1 MNRYRAYGNL
11 DDQPQV
17 VGDNSF
23 LGVDEYNAPENIKP
37 GNVQKAVNHDFTS
50 QDAVTRGGFVCLP
63 ELATE
68 SFGSKWNTAP
78 NVTSGNAACITFG
91 ANLFVAG
98 GSFSSGGTF
107 PCVITSPDA
116 ITWTQTAIPGVTIQN
131 VIRRIA
137 FANST
142 FVAGGFGG
150 AGYSGEIYY
159 STDGLTWSTS
169 GDIAPA
175 DMNGLAY
182 GNGKW
187 VGVCTNNLSPTQFTP
202 ITSTDNGVNWTNGTL
217 QTSFGGATDLF
228 FYNGVFILTTSASK
242 IVTSVDGITWTLA
255 ANLTALFLPIAI
267 TFGNGVFCAL
277 GLSGGI
283 AISSDLTN
291 WTLIQPNY
299 GVLLFLFTDI
309 DFFNGRFIAVGVDY
323 TTSTTVI
330 FTSIYGTNWQTSDT
344 GIGLAALEPANQS
357 LANGNNTSVVIN
369 SLNSGSYDAIYSYS
383 APLQNIYASGI
394 YSDPNNIGQT
404 WIMMLGN
411 ASVGFY
417 ANGFTGKT
425 ISLGSYQVTTQST
438 IVQANNE
445 VYIFRG
451 ADETPLYW
459 DGNWNG
465 TFALVPNTTLPAS
478 FLSIPNSNQAT
489 FYQNRLWVIDGKDEV
504 AASDVLEFTDYDP
517 LANELHINTG
527 GSDYLV
533 ATFPFGQNSLIAF
546 KNKSIMLIQ
555 NVQGALSDPIT
566 GVPIA
571 TVTEITRQVGLVGIN
586 GVTSIGPDLAYVS
599 NQNINL
605 LTLTS
610 TNNSLQHKTL
620 PLSTRIRSIMSRVN
634 WKVGYKISIGYWSN
648 KLYVALPLDNSLVCN
663 AVVVYNF
670 TTENWF
676 GEWSFDSTLNMCI
689 QSWQVIDYLGLQR
702 MHAVTEDGR
711 IFVTDEGQNDI
722 SGATV
727 AEISTQLIT
736 RAYDTSNVNH
746 FQRRAFVDLAT
757 NRPEVSVS
765 AFTEGASEESVIL
778 TDQTYSR
785 SESWKFADSAYDL
798 TNANNDFN
806 RVYRKD
812 YSTGP
817 LGGNDPS
824 PPSPG
829 LPATGL
835 QTGTGFQ
842 PQMVQEY
849 RLPLITRRQGRLSWL
864 EVTNTQGYIS
874 VMAVGYEA
882 RAGQRANLVQV

>member
-11 DDQPQV
+11 DDQPQI

-23 LGVDEYNAPENIKP
+23 LGVDEYNAAENIKP
-37 GNVQKAVNHDFTS
+37 GNVQKAVNHDFTT

-63 ELATE
+63 ELGVIPYGQVWTYNGVA
-68 SFGSKWNTAP
+68 GSPAF
-78 NVTSGNAACITFG
+78 VDVSYG
-91 ANLFVAG
+91 ANLFVAV
-98 GSFSSGGTF
+98 GSAG
-107 PCVITSPDA
+107 VIYSSPDA
-116 ITWTQTAIPGVTIQN
+116 ITWTSRTPPNTPN
-131 VIRRIA
+131 
-137 FANST
+137 
-142 FVAGGFGG
+142 
-150 AGYSGEIYY
+150 YS
-159 STDGLTWSTS
+159 
-169 GDIAPA
+169 DIAYA
-175 DMNGLAY
+175 
-182 GNGKW
+182 
-187 VGVCTNNLSPTQFTP
+187 
-202 ITSTDNGVNWTNGTL
+202 
-217 QTSFGGATDLF
+217 
-228 FYNGVFILTTSASK
+228 
-242 IVTSVDGITWTLA
+242 
-255 ANLTALFLPIAI
+255 
-267 TFGNGVFCAL
+267 
-277 GLSGGI
+277 
-283 AISSDLTN
+283 
-291 WTLIQPNY
+291 
-299 GVLLFLFTDI
+299 
-309 DFFNGRFIAVGVDY
+309 NGRFIAVGLTTGSGPYPVAYSDDGITWSLPVTPFSASRSGIAY
-323 TTSTTVI
+323 GNGLWVAVASNAVSISSDNGLNWTTTTPVSQLSFISGLSFGNGIFCATGASGNIATTVNGTTWSTISIPTSTVIVDIAFGNQIFAALDGSGRI
-330 FTSIYGTNWQTSDT
+330 FTSTDTLTWTQQRSADGDTWRTITFGNGRFVAFADTSGGDNVIY
-344 GIGLAALEPANQS
+344 
-357 LANGNNTSVVIN
+357 
-369 SLNSGSYDAIYSYS
+369 SLNGTEWIRLNDIPNYAWQGSTYGDGLFVAVGSSGATMNS
-383 APLQNIYASGI
+383 ASLGVYASAV
-394 YSDPNNIGQT
+394 YSDPNSIGQT
-404 WIMMLGN
+404 WIMIVGFD
-411 ASVGFY
+411 SVGFY
-417 ANGFTGKT
+417 ANGYTGKS
-425 ISLGSYQVTTQST
+425 ISLGAYTVTVQST
-438 IVQANNE
+438 IVQANNY

-451 ADETPLYW
+451 PDEKPLYW

-465 TFALVPNTTLPAS
+465 TFELVPDTTLPAS

-489 FYQNRLWVIDGKDEV
+489 FCQNRLWVIDGKDEV
-504 AASDVLEFTDYDP
+504 AASDILAFTDYDP
-517 LANELHINTG
+517 IANELHINTG

-533 ATFPFGQNSLIAF
+533 ATFPFGQDSLIAF
-546 KNKSIMLIQ
+546 KNKSILLIQ
-555 NVQGALSDPIT
+555 NIQGALSDPIT

-620 PLSTRIRSIMSRVN
+620 PLSTRIDMIMSRVN

-648 KLYVALPLDNSLVCN
+648 KLYVALPVDNSLVCN

-689 QSWQVIDYLGLQR
+689 QSWQVIDYLGVQR

-727 AEISTQLIT
+727 AEISTQLVT

-806 RVYRKD
+806 RAYRKD
-812 YSTGP
+812 YSTGS

-829 LPATGL
+829 QPATGL

-842 PQMVQEY
+842 PEMEQQY

-864 EVTNTQGYIS
+864 ELTNTQGYMRI
-874 VMAVGYEA
+874 MAVGYEA

>member
-37 GNVQKAVNHDFTS
+37 GNVQKAVNHDFTT

-68 SFGSKWNTAP
+68 AFGSKWNTAA
-78 NVTSGNAACITFG
+78 NTTSGDAYCITFG

-98 GSFSSGGTF
+98 GTLTTF
-107 PCVITSPDA
+107 YPCVITSTDA
-116 ITWTQTAIPGVTIQN
+116 ITWTQTAIPGALQGIIQ
-131 VIRRIA
+131 RIA
-137 FANST
+137 FANGT
-142 FVAGGFGG
+142 FIATASNNNQIF
-150 AGYSGEIYY
+150 YS
-159 STDGLTWSTS
+159 SDGSNWTISASTS
-169 GDIAPA
+169 PFLTR
-175 DMNGLAY
+175 GLAY

-187 VGVCTNNLSPTQFTP
+187 VGVCGIGPTPTQFTP
-202 ITSTDNGVNWTNGTL
+202 ITSTDNGVTWTTGTQ
-217 QTSFGGATDLF
+217 QTAAFGGAIDLF
-228 FYNGVFILTTSASK
+228 FYNGVFIATTTTAK
-242 IVTSVDGITWTLA
+242 IVTSVDGVTWTLA
-255 ANLTALFLPIAI
+255 ANLQTILASNSIVGI
-267 TFGNGVFCAL
+267 TFGNNVFCAISD
-277 GLSGGI
+277 GGGI

-291 WTLIQPNY
+291 WTLVQAAYTSPNY
-299 GVLLFLFTDI
+299 GFNDI
-309 DFFNGRFIAVGVDY
+309 DFFNGRFIAVGARPAG
-323 TTSTTVI
+323 TVI
-330 FTSIYGTNWQTSDT
+330 ITSIYGTNWILYDT
-344 GIGLAALEPANQS
+344 AIPSTDLTPASQS

-369 SLNSGSYDAIYSYS
+369 TYSLATYDAIYSYS

-411 ASVGFY
+411 ASVGFF

-425 ISLGSYQVTTQST
+425 ISLGGYQVTTQST
-438 IVQANNE
+438 IVQANNY

-451 ADETPLYW
+451 PDETPLYW

-465 TFALVPNTTLPAS
+465 TFTLVPDTTLPVS
-478 FLSIPNSNQAT
+478 FLSIPKSNNAVY
-489 FYQNRLWVIDGKDEV
+489 YQNRLWVVDGSNTI
-504 AASDVLEFTDYDP
+504 AASDVLAFQDYDP
-517 LANELHINTG
+517 LANEFNVNTG
-527 GSDYLV
+527 NSDYMV

-546 KNKSIMLIQ
+546 KNKSIMLLQ
-555 NVQGALSDPIT
+555 NVEGALTD
-566 GVPIA
+566 V

-620 PLSTRIRSIMSRVN
+620 PLSTKIRTIMSRVN
-634 WKVGYKISIGYWSN
+634 WKVGYKICIGYWSN
-648 KLYVALPLDNSLVCN
+648 KLYVALPVDNSLVCN

-670 TTENWF
+670 TTENWY

-689 QSWQVIDYLGLQR
+689 QSWQVVDYLGLQR

-722 SGATV
+722 NGSTV

-798 TNANNDFN
+798 TNVNNDFN
-806 RVYRKD
+806 RAYRKD
-812 YSTGP
+812 YSTGA
-817 LGGNDPS
+817 LATGTT
-824 PPSPG
+824 PG
-829 LPATGL
+829 LPSTGL

-842 PQMVQEY
+842 PQMEQEY

-864 EVTNTQGYIS
+864 ELTNTQGYMRIMS
-874 VMAVGYEA
+874 VGYEA

>member
-11 DDQPQV
+11 DDQPQT
-17 VGDNSF
+17 VGDNAF
-23 LGVDEYNAPENIKP
+23 LGVDEYNAAENIKP
-37 GNVQKAVNHDFTS
+37 GNVQKAVNHDFTT

-68 SFGSKWNTAP
+68 AFGSKWNAALNT
-78 NVTSGNAACITFG
+78 TSGDAFSITFG

-98 GSFSSGGTF
+98 GYYNPAGTF
-107 PCVITSPDA
+107 YPCVITSPDA
-116 ITWTQTAIPGVTIQN
+116 ITWTQTAIPAALSGQIT
-131 VIRRIA
+131 RIA
-137 FANST
+137 FANGV
-142 FVAGGFGG
+142 FVAGSQTNQQIF
-150 AGYSGEIYY
+150 YS
-159 STDGLTWSTS
+159 SDGLTWTISASTS
-169 GDIAPA
+169 AYY
-175 DMNGLAY
+175 MRGLAY
-182 GNGKW
+182 GNGVW
-187 VGVCTNNLSPTQFTP
+187 VSVSSATISSDFTP
-202 ITSTDNGVNWTNGTL
+202 AISSNNGVTWTNGTL
-217 QTSFGGATDLF
+217 QSSFGRATDLF
-228 FYNGVFILTTSASK
+228 FYNGIFISTTSDAK
-242 IVTSVDGITWTLA
+242 ILTSVDGITWTLA
-255 ANLTALFLPIAI
+255 ADLLALFSFSLGTIAGI
-267 TFGNGVFCAL
+267 TFGNNVFCAL
-277 GLSGGI
+277 GDAGAI
-283 AISSDLTN
+283 AISNDLTN
-291 WTLIQPNY
+291 WTLVQDRYVSPQKRFY
-299 GVLLFLFTDI
+299 DI
-309 DFFNGRFIAVGVDY
+309 DFFNGRFIAVGTEYGTGTD
-323 TTSTTVI
+323 TTLI
-330 FTSIYGTNWQTSDT
+330 LTSIYGTNWILYDT
-344 GIGLAALEPANQS
+344 DILLTDLTPASQC
-357 LANGNNTSVVIN
+357 LANGNNTSVIIN
-369 SLNSGSYDAIYSYS
+369 NYSSGTYEALYSYS
-383 APLQNIYASGI
+383 APLQNVYASGI

-417 ANGFTGKT
+417 ANGYTGKT

-438 IVQANNE
+438 IVQANNY

-451 ADETPLYW
+451 PDETPLYW
-459 DGNWNG
+459 DGDWNG
-465 TFALVPNTTLPAS
+465 TFALVPDTTLPAS
-478 FLSIPNSNQAT
+478 FLSIPKSNNAVY
-489 FYQNRLWVIDGKDEV
+489 YQNRLWVVDGNSTI
-504 AASDVLEFTDYDP
+504 AASDVLAFQDYDP
-517 LANELHINTG
+517 LANEFNVNTG
-527 GSDYLV
+527 NSDYMV
-533 ATFPFGQNSLIAF
+533 AAFPFGQNSLIAF
-546 KNKSIMLIQ
+546 KNKSIMLLE
-555 NVQGALSDPIT
+555 NVEGALTD
-566 GVPIA
+566 V

-620 PLSTRIRSIMSRVN
+620 PLSTRIDMIMSRVN
-634 WKVGYKISIGYWSN
+634 WKVGYKICIGYWSN
-648 KLYVALPLDNSLVCN
+648 KLYVALPVDNSLVCN

-676 GEWSFDSTLNMCI
+676 GEWNFDSTLNMCI

-722 SGATV
+722 NGSTV
-727 AEISTQLIT
+727 AEISTQLVT

-746 FQRRAFVDLAT
+746 FQRRAFVDLST

-785 SESWKFADSAYDL
+785 SETWKFADSAYDL
-798 TNANNDFN
+798 TNVNNDFN
-806 RVYRKD
+806 RAYRKD
-812 YSTGP
+812 YSTGS
-817 LGGNDPS
+817 LAAGS
-824 PPSPG
+824 TPG
-829 LPATGL
+829 LPSTGL

>member
-11 DDQPQV
+11 DDQPQT

-23 LGVDEYNAPENIKP
+23 LGVDEYNAAENIKP
-37 GNVQKAVNHDFTS
+37 GNVQKAVNHDFTT

-78 NVTSGNAACITFG
+78 NVTAGNAACITFG
-91 ANLFVAG
+91 ANLFVGG

-116 ITWTQTAIPGVTIQN
+116 ITWTQTNIPGVTIQN
-131 VIRRIA
+131 LIRRIA
-137 FANST
+137 FANGV

-159 STDGLTWSTS
+159 SSNGTTWAIS

-187 VGVCTNNLSPTQFTP
+187 VGVCTTNTSPTQFTP

-217 QTSFGGATDLF
+217 QTTFGGATDLF

-283 AISSDLTN
+283 AISSDLTT
-291 WTLIQPNY
+291 WTLVQPNVS
-299 GVLLFLFTDI
+299 VLLFLFTDI

-330 FTSIYGTNWQTSDT
+330 LTSIYGTNWQTSDT
-344 GIGLAALEPANQS
+344 GIGLAALEPASQS

-369 SLNSGSYDAIYSYS
+369 SLNSGTYDAIYSYS
-383 APLQNIYASGI
+383 APLQNVYASSI

-417 ANGFTGKT
+417 ANGYTGKS
-425 ISLGSYQVTTQST
+425 ISLGIYQVTTQST
-438 IVQANNE
+438 IVQANNY

-465 TFALVPNTTLPAS
+465 TFALVPDTTLPAS
-478 FLSIPNSNQAT
+478 FLSIPKSNQAT
-489 FYQNRLWVIDGKDEV
+489 FCQNRLWVIDGKDEV
-504 AASDVLEFTDYDP
+504 AASDILAFTDYDP
-517 LANELHINTG
+517 IANELHINTG

-533 ATFPFGQNSLIAF
+533 ATFPFGQDSLIAF
-546 KNKSIMLIQ
+546 KNKSILLIQ
-555 NVQGALSDPIT
+555 NIQGALSDPIT

-620 PLSTRIRSIMSRVN
+620 PLSTRIDMIMSRVN

-722 SGATV
+722 NGSTV
-727 AEISTQLIT
+727 AEISTQLVT

-798 TNANNDFN
+798 TNASNDFN
-806 RVYRKD
+806 RAYRKD
-812 YSTGP
+812 YSTGS
-817 LGGNDPS
+817 LGDATTT
-824 PPSPG
+824 PG

-842 PQMVQEY
+842 PEMEQQY

>member
-11 DDQPQV
+11 DDQPQT

-23 LGVDEYNAPENIKP
+23 LGVDEYNAGENIKP

-68 SFGSKWNTAP
+68 AFGSKWNTSP
-78 NVTSGNAACITFG
+78 NITSGDAYCITFG

-98 GSFSSGGTF
+98 GYSASS
-107 PCVITSPDA
+107 PSVITSPDA
-116 ITWTQTAIPGVTIQN
+116 ITWTQTAIPGALSGIIQ
-131 VIRRIA
+131 RIA
-137 FANST
+137 FANGT
-142 FVAGGFGG
+142 FVAT
-150 AGYSGEIYY
+150 A
-159 STDGLTWSTS
+159 STS
-169 GDIAPA
+169 NQIFYSSDGSNWTISASTSPFLTR
-175 DMNGLAY
+175 GLAY

-187 VGVCTNNLSPTQFTP
+187 VGVCSIGAFPTEFTP
-202 ITSTDNGVNWTNGTL
+202 ITSIDNGVTWTTGIQQSAL
-217 QTSFGGATDLF
+217 FSGATDLF
-228 FYNGVFILTTSASK
+228 FYNGLFIATTRTDK
-242 IVTSVDGITWTLA
+242 IVTSVDGITWTVSADLQTLLSSVA
-255 ANLTALFLPIAI
+255 IAGI
-267 TFGNGVFCAL
+267 TFGNNVFCAITI
-277 GLSGGI
+277 SGAI

-291 WTLIQPNY
+291 WTLVQAAYTSLYIFN
-299 GVLLFLFTDI
+299 DI
-309 DFFNGRFIAVGVDY
+309 DFFNGRFIAVGKENSGA
-323 TTSTTVI
+323 TPTTVVL
-330 FTSIYGTNWQTSDT
+330 TSIYGTNWILYDT
-344 GIGLAALEPANQS
+344 DVPVASFIPADQS
-357 LANGNNTSVVIN
+357 LANGNNTSVIIN
-369 SLNSGSYDAIYSYS
+369 TYGAGIYEALYSYS
-383 APLQNIYASGI
+383 APLQNVYASSI

-411 ASVGFY
+411 ASVGFF
-417 ANGFTGKT
+417 ANGYTGKT

-546 KNKSIMLIQ
+546 KNKSILLIQ

-806 RVYRKD
+806 RAYRKD

-817 LGGNDPS
+817 LGGNDPD

>member
-23 LGVDEYNAPENIKP
+23 LGVDEYNAGENIKP
-37 GNVQKAVNHDFTS
+37 GNVQKAVNHDFTT

-68 SFGSKWNTAP
+68 AFGSKWNTAS
-78 NVTSGNAACITFG
+78 NTTSGDARCITFG

-98 GSFSSGGTF
+98 GILTTGF

-116 ITWTQTAIPGVTIQN
+116 ITWTQTAIPAALSGEIN
-131 VIRRIA
+131 RIA
-137 FANST
+137 FANGV
-142 FVAGGFGG
+142 FVAGSSGNNQIF
-150 AGYSGEIYY
+150 YS
-159 STDGLTWSTS
+159 SDGLTWSISGSTS
-169 GDIAPA
+169 PFTIK
-175 DMNGLAY
+175 GLAY

-187 VGVCTNNLSPTQFTP
+187 VAVCTGLVLTSYFTP
-202 ITSTDNGVNWTNGTL
+202 TISSNNGQNWTTGTQ
-217 QTSFGGATDLF
+217 QTAFGGATDLF
-228 FYNGVFILTTSASK
+228 FYNGLFILTTTTSK

-255 ANLTALFLPIAI
+255 ADLISIFSNIYPIIGI
-267 TFGNGVFCAL
+267 TFGNNVFCAL
-277 GLSGGI
+277 GTGGAI
-283 AISSDLTN
+283 AISGDLTN
-291 WTLIQPNY
+291 WTLVQSNY
-299 GVLLFLFTDI
+299 PILAFTFRDI
-309 DFFNGRFIAVGVDY
+309 DFFNGRFIAIGDRY
-323 TTSTTVI
+323 STYTTVI
-330 FTSIYGTNWQTSDT
+330 LTSIYGTNWTVNDTDVDLNDFTSV
-344 GIGLAALEPANQS
+344 A
-357 LANGNNTSVVIN
+357 LANGNNTSVVMN
-369 SLNSGSYDAIYSYS
+369 SSVTAIYDAIYSYS
-383 APLQNIYASGI
+383 APLQNVYASSI

-411 ASVGFY
+411 ASVGFF

-425 ISLGSYQVTTQST
+425 ISLGGYQVTTQST

-620 PLSTRIRSIMSRVN
+620 PLSTRIRTIMSRVN

-648 KLYVALPLDNSLVCN
+648 KLYVALPVDNSLVCN

-806 RVYRKD
+806 RAYRKD
-812 YSTGP
+812 YSTGT

>member
-11 DDQPQV
+11 DDQPQT

-23 LGVDEYNAPENIKP
+23 LGVDEYNAGENIKP

-68 SFGSKWNTAP
+68 AFGSKWNTAP

-131 VIRRIA
+131 LIRRIA

-187 VGVCTNNLSPTQFTP
+187 VGVCTTNTSPTQFTP

-277 GLSGGI
+277 GSGGAI
-283 AISSDLTN
+283 AISTDLTTWN
-291 WTLIQPNY
+291 LVQASYISPAY
-299 GVLLFLFTDI
+299 LFNDI
-309 DFFNGRFIAVGVDY
+309 DFFNGRFIAVGINY
-323 TTSTTVI
+323 GTSTTVI
-330 FTSIYGTNWQTSDT
+330 LTSIYGTNWQLSDT

-357 LANGNNTSVVIN
+357 LANGNNISVVIN
-369 SLNSGSYDAIYSYS
+369 SLNSGTYDAIYSYS
-383 APLQNIYASGI
+383 APLQNIYASSI

-411 ASVGFY
+411 ASVGFF

-451 ADETPLYW
+451 ANETPLYW

-620 PLSTRIRSIMSRVN
+620 PLSTRIRTIMSRVN

-806 RVYRKD
+806 RAYRKD

-817 LGGNDPS
+817 LGGNDPD

>member
-68 SFGSKWNTAP
+68 AFGSKWNTAA
-78 NVTSGNAACITFG
+78 NTTSGDARCITFG

-98 GSFSSGGTF
+98 GILTTGF
-107 PCVITSPDA
+107 PCVITSLDA
-116 ITWTQTAIPGVTIQN
+116 ITWTQTAIPAALGGQIA
-131 VIRRIA
+131 RIA
-137 FANST
+137 FANGA
-142 FVAGGFGG
+142 FVAG
-150 AGYSGEIYY
+150 
-159 STDGLTWSTS
+159 STS
-169 GDIAPA
+169 NNQIYFSSNGTTWIISASTIPA
-175 DMNGLAY
+175 FPLLPKGLAY

-187 VGVCTNNLSPTQFTP
+187 IGVYSTITGFSFTP
-202 ITSTDNGVNWTNGTL
+202 ITSTDNGVTWTTGTV
-217 QTSFGGATDLF
+217 QSAFSGASDLF
-228 FYNGVFILTTSASK
+228 FYNGVFILTTLSGK
-242 IVTSVDGITWTLA
+242 VVTSVDGITWTLVA
-255 ANLTALFLPIAI
+255 DLAALFAFGAIAGI
-267 TFGNGVFCAL
+267 TFGNNVFCAIST
-277 GLSGGI
+277 GGGI

-291 WTLIQPNY
+291 WTLVQAAYSPSYI
-299 GVLLFLFTDI
+299 FSDI
-309 DFFNGRFIAVGVDY
+309 DFFNGRFIAVGREDVIPAR
-323 TTSTTVI
+323 TTVI
-330 FTSIYGTNWQTSDT
+330 LTSIYGTNWILYDT
-344 GIGLAALEPANQS
+344 DITDTDFLPADQS

-369 SLNSGSYDAIYSYS
+369 SSVTGLYDAIYSYS
-383 APLQNIYASGI
+383 APLQNVYASSI

-411 ASVGFY
+411 ASVGFF
-417 ANGFTGKT
+417 ANGYTGKT

-438 IVQANNE
+438 IVQANNY

-451 ADETPLYW
+451 PDETPLYW

-465 TFALVPNTTLPAS
+465 AFALVPNTTLPAS

-504 AASDVLEFTDYDP
+504 AASDVLAFTDYDP
-517 LANELHINTG
+517 LANEFHINTG

-546 KNKSIMLIQ
+546 KNKSIMLLQ
-555 NVQGALSDPIT
+555 NVEGALTD
-566 GVPIA
+566 V

-620 PLSTRIRSIMSRVN
+620 PLSTKIRTIMSRVN

-670 TTENWF
+670 TTENWY
-676 GEWSFDSTLNMCI
+676 GEWNFDSTLNMCI

-722 SGATV
+722 NGSTV

-778 TDQTYSR
+778 TDQTYGR

-806 RVYRKD
+806 RAYRKD
-812 YSTGP
+812 YSTGS

-829 LPATGL
+829 LPSTGL
-835 QTGTGFQ
+835 QAGSGIQ
-842 PQMVQEY
+842 PEMLQEY

-864 EVTNTQGYIS
+864 ELTNTQGYMKI
-874 VMAVGYEA
+874 MAVGYEA

>member
-68 SFGSKWNTAP
+68 AFGSKWNTAA
-78 NVTSGNAACITFG
+78 NTTSGDARCITFG

-98 GSFSSGGTF
+98 GILTTGY

-116 ITWTQTAIPGVTIQN
+116 ITWTQTAIPGAALGEIT
-131 VIRRIA
+131 RIA
-137 FANST
+137 YANGV
-142 FVAGGFGG
+142 FVAGSVGTNQ
-150 AGYSGEIYY
+150 IYY
-159 STDGLTWSTS
+159 SSNGTTWSISLSTIPS
-169 GDIAPA
+169 SPLLPK
-175 DMNGLAY
+175 GLAY

-187 VGVCTNNLSPTQFTP
+187 IGVYSTISGSTFTP
-202 ITSTDNGVNWTNGTL
+202 ITSTDNGVTWTTGTV
-217 QTSFGGATDLF
+217 QTLFGAATDLF
-228 FYNGVFILTTSASK
+228 FYNGVFILTTLFGK
-242 IVTSVDGITWTLA
+242 VVTSVDGITWTLGA
-255 ANLTALFLPIAI
+255 DLDALFTFSTIAGV
-267 TFGNGVFCAL
+267 TFGNNVFCAISL
-277 GLSGGI
+277 GGGI

-291 WTLIQPNY
+291 WTLVQAAYTSNY
-299 GVLLFLFTDI
+299 IFSDI
-309 DFFNGRFIAVGVDY
+309 DFFNGRFIAIGRENFGA
-323 TTSTTVI
+323 TRTTVVL
-330 FTSIYGTNWQTSDT
+330 TSIYGTNWILYDT
-344 GIGLAALEPANQS
+344 DITDTDLLTADQS

-369 SLNSGSYDAIYSYS
+369 SSVTGIYEALYSYS

-411 ASVGFY
+411 ASVGFF

-425 ISLGSYQVTTQST
+425 ISLGGYQVTTQST

-465 TFALVPNTTLPAS
+465 TFALVPDTTLPAS

-546 KNKSIMLIQ
+546 KNKSIMLIE

-620 PLSTRIRSIMSRVN
+620 PLSTRIRTIMSRVN

-806 RVYRKD
+806 RAYRKD

>member
-37 GNVQKAVNHDFTS
+37 GNVQKAVNHDFTT

-68 SFGSKWNTAP
+68 AFGSKWNTAA
-78 NVTSGNAACITFG
+78 NTTSGDAYCITFG

-98 GSFSSGGTF
+98 GTLTTF
-107 PCVITSPDA
+107 YPCVITSTDA
-116 ITWTQTAIPGVTIQN
+116 ITWTQTAIPGALQGIIQ
-131 VIRRIA
+131 RIA
-137 FANST
+137 FANGT
-142 FVAGGFGG
+142 FVATASNSNQIF
-150 AGYSGEIYY
+150 YS
-159 STDGLTWSTS
+159 SDGSNWTISASTS
-169 GDIAPA
+169 PFLTE
-175 DMNGLAY
+175 GLAY

-187 VGVCTNNLSPTQFTP
+187 VGVCGIGPTPTQFTP
-202 ITSTDNGVNWTNGTL
+202 ITSTDNGVTWTTGTQ
-217 QTSFGGATDLF
+217 QTAAFGGATDLF
-228 FYNGVFILTTSASK
+228 FYNGVFIATTTTAK
-242 IVTSVDGITWTLA
+242 IVTSVDGVTWTLA
-255 ANLTALFLPIAI
+255 ANLQTILASNLIVGI
-267 TFGNGVFCAL
+267 TFGNNVFCAISF
-277 GLSGGI
+277 GGGI

-291 WTLIQPNY
+291 WTLVQAAYTSPNY
-299 GVLLFLFTDI
+299 GFNDI
-309 DFFNGRFIAVGVDY
+309 DFFNGRFIAVGRENSGA
-323 TTSTTVI
+323 TRTTVVL
-330 FTSIYGTNWQTSDT
+330 TSIYGTNWILYDT
-344 GIGLAALEPANQS
+344 DVPVASFIPADQS
-357 LANGNNTSVVIN
+357 LANGNNTSVIIN
-369 SLNSGSYDAIYSYS
+369 TYGAGIYEALYSYS
-383 APLQNIYASGI
+383 APLQNIYASSI

-411 ASVGFY
+411 ASVGFF
-417 ANGFTGKT
+417 ANGYTGKT

-438 IVQANNE
+438 IVQANNY

-451 ADETPLYW
+451 PDETPLYW

-465 TFALVPNTTLPAS
+465 TFALVPDTTLPVS
-478 FLSIPNSNQAT
+478 FLSIPKSNNAVY
-489 FYQNRLWVIDGKDEV
+489 YQNRLWVVDGSNTI
-504 AASDVLEFTDYDP
+504 AASDVLAFQDYDP
-517 LANELHINTG
+517 LANEFNVNTG
-527 GSDYLV
+527 NSDYMV

-546 KNKSIMLIQ
+546 KNKSIMLLQ
-555 NVQGALSDPIT
+555 NVEGALTD
-566 GVPIA
+566 V

-620 PLSTRIRSIMSRVN
+620 PLSTKIRTIMSRVN
-634 WKVGYKISIGYWSN
+634 WKVGYKICIGYWSN
-648 KLYVALPLDNSLVCN
+648 KLYVALPVDNSLVCN

-670 TTENWF
+670 TTENWY
-676 GEWSFDSTLNMCI
+676 GEWNFDSTLNMCI

-722 SGATV
+722 NGSTV

-778 TDQTYSR
+778 TDQTYNR

-806 RVYRKD
+806 RAYRKD
-812 YSTGP
+812 YSTGA
-817 LGGNDPS
+817 LATGTT
-824 PPSPG
+824 PG
-829 LPATGL
+829 LPSTGL

-842 PQMVQEY
+842 PQMEQEY

-864 EVTNTQGYIS
+864 ELTNTQGHMRIMS
-874 VMAVGYEA
+874 VGYEA

>member
-11 DDQPQV
+11 DDQPQT

-37 GNVQKAVNHDFTS
+37 GNVQKGVNHDFTS

-63 ELATE
+63 ELGVIPYGQVWTYNGVA
-68 SFGSKWNTAP
+68 GSPAF
-78 NVTSGNAACITFG
+78 VDVSYG
-91 ANLFVAG
+91 ANLFVAV
-98 GSFSSGGTF
+98 GSAG
-107 PCVITSPDA
+107 VIYSSPDA
-116 ITWTQTAIPGVTIQN
+116 ITWTSRTPPNTPN
-131 VIRRIA
+131 Y
-137 FANST
+137 T
-142 FVAGGFGG
+142 
-150 AGYSGEIYY
+150 
-159 STDGLTWSTS
+159 
-169 GDIAPA
+169 DIAYA
-175 DMNGLAY
+175 
-182 GNGKW
+182 
-187 VGVCTNNLSPTQFTP
+187 
-202 ITSTDNGVNWTNGTL
+202 
-217 QTSFGGATDLF
+217 
-228 FYNGVFILTTSASK
+228 
-242 IVTSVDGITWTLA
+242 
-255 ANLTALFLPIAI
+255 
-267 TFGNGVFCAL
+267 
-277 GLSGGI
+277 
-283 AISSDLTN
+283 
-291 WTLIQPNY
+291 
-299 GVLLFLFTDI
+299 
-309 DFFNGRFIAVGVDY
+309 NGRFIAVGGTTGSGPYPVAYSDDGITWSLPATPFSTSRQGISYGNGLWIAVASNAVSISSDNGLNWTTTTPVPELVVIFGLSFGNGIFCATGASGNIATTANGTTWSTVSIPLSGTIVDIVFGNQ
-323 TTSTTVI
+323 TFVALDSEGRI
-330 FTSIYGTNWQTSDT
+330 FTSTDTLTWTQQRDSDGDTWRTITFGNGRFVAFAGT
-344 GIGLAALEPANQS
+344 
-357 LANGNNTSVVIN
+357 
-369 SLNSGSYDAIYSYS
+369 SGGDNVIYSINGTQWIRLNDIPDYNWRGSTFGDGLFVAVGSSGATMNSVSLGVFAS
-383 APLQNIYASGI
+383 AI
-394 YSDPNNIGQT
+394 YSDPNSIGQT
-404 WIMMLGN
+404 WIMMVGYD
-411 ASVGFY
+411 SVGFY
-417 ANGFTGKT
+417 ANGYTGKS
-425 ISLGSYQVTTQST
+425 ISLGAYTVTVQST
-438 IVQANNE
+438 IVQANNY

-451 ADETPLYW
+451 PDEKPLYW

-465 TFALVPNTTLPAS
+465 TFELVPDTTLPAS

-489 FYQNRLWVIDGKDEV
+489 FCQNRLWVIDGKDEV

-533 ATFPFGQNSLIAF
+533 ATFPFGQDSLIAF
-546 KNKSIMLIQ
+546 KNKSILLIQ
-555 NVQGALSDPIT
+555 NIQGTLTD
-566 GVPIA
+566 A

-620 PLSTRIRSIMSRVN
+620 PLSTKIRTIMSRVN

-727 AEISTQLIT
+727 AEISTQLVT

-806 RVYRKD
+806 RAYRKD
-812 YSTGP
+812 YSTGS
-817 LGGNDPS
+817 LGGNNPS

>member
-11 DDQPQV
+11 DDQPQT

-23 LGVDEYNAPENIKP
+23 LGVDEYNAAENIKP
-37 GNVQKAVNHDFTS
+37 GNVQKAVNHDFTT
-50 QDAVTRGGFVCLP
+50 QDAVTRGGFVTYP
-63 ELATE
+63 ETGNNPFASTLTQETFTATLR
-68 SFGSKWNTAP
+68 SVNDGVYADGYYVMGAT
-78 NVTSGNAACITFG
+78 NVGGTSGTIIYSSDGTTWSSGTMPSANYIVKSVAYGGASTQYWVGVGSVGTNASSVQYSVVTATTSTLGSVWTDRPQGSLSYSDIVWS
-91 ANLFVAG
+91 NNKFVAVG
-98 GSFSSGGTF
+98 SGGIGVSTDG
-107 PCVITSPDA
+107 ITWTQSTDIINLISVAYGNGVYVAVKSQQIYYSTDA
-116 ITWTQTAIPGVTIQN
+116 ITWTLGYDGSGPAINYFSKVRFGNGKFVVISSYN
-131 VIRRIA
+131 VA
-137 FANST
+137 TVVF
-142 FVAGGFGG
+142 
-150 AGYSGEIYY
+150 GYSETGSSWEFVN
-159 STDGLTWSTS
+159 LSTS
-169 GDIAPA
+169 GIESSNYNA
-175 DMNGLAY
+175 LAY
-182 GNGKW
+182 GNGIW
-187 VGVCTNNLSPTQFTP
+187 VVAGANGTKRRMLISV
-202 ITSTDNGVNWTNGTL
+202 NGVGWSAIEIPFTARDYFSAVYANNQFIIGG
-217 QTSFGGATDLF
+217 QQNGATNAGLIWKF
-228 FYNGVFILTTSASK
+228 PG
-242 IVTSVDGITWTLA
+242 
-255 ANLTALFLPIAI
+255 AN
-267 TFGNGVFCAL
+267 
-277 GLSGGI
+277 
-283 AISSDLTN
+283 
-291 WTLIQPNY
+291 
-299 GVLLFLFTDI
+299 VL
-309 DFFNGRFIAVGVDY
+309 
-323 TTSTTVI
+323 
-330 FTSIYGTNWQTSDT
+330 
-344 GIGLAALEPANQS
+344 
-357 LANGNNTSVVIN
+357 
-369 SLNSGSYDAIYSYS
+369 
-383 APLQNIYASGI
+383 ASGI

-404 WIMMLGN
+404 WIMMVGYDK
-411 ASVGFY
+411 VGFY
-417 ANGFTGKT
+417 ANGYTGKS
-425 ISLGSYQVTTQST
+425 ISLGAYTVTVQST
-438 IVQANNE
+438 IVQANNQ

-451 ADETPLYW
+451 PDETPLYW

-465 TFALVPNTTLPAS
+465 TFALVPDTTLPVS
-478 FLSIPNSNQAT
+478 FLSIPKSNQAT

-527 GSDYLV
+527 GSDYLI
-533 ATFPFGQNSLIAF
+533 ATFPFGQDSLIAF
-546 KNKSIMLIQ
+546 KNKSILLIQ
-555 NVQGALSDPIT
+555 NVQGALSNSIT

-620 PLSTRIRSIMSRVN
+620 PLSTRIDMIMSRVN
-634 WKVGYKISIGYWSN
+634 WKVGYKICIGYWSN
-648 KLYVALPLDNSLVCN
+648 KLYVALPLDNSSVCN
-663 AVVVYNF
+663 SVVVYNF

-676 GEWSFDSTLNMCI
+676 GEWSFDNTISMCI
-689 QSWQVIDYLGLQR
+689 QSWQVIDYLGVQR

-727 AEISTQLIT
+727 AEISTELVT

-785 SESWKFADSAYDL
+785 SETWKFADSAYDL

-806 RVYRKD
+806 RAYRKD
-812 YSTGP
+812 YSTGS
-817 LGGNDPS
+817 LAAGS
-824 PPSPG
+824 TPG
-829 LPATGL
+829 LPSTGL

-874 VMAVGYEA
+874 VMSVGYEA

>member
-23 LGVDEYNAPENIKP
+23 LGVDEYNAGENIKP

-68 SFGSKWNTAP
+68 AFGSKWNTAA
-78 NVTSGNAACITFG
+78 NTTSGDAYCITFG

-98 GSFSSGGTF
+98 GYYDVAATF
-107 PCVITSPDA
+107 YPVAITSPDA
-116 ITWTQTAIPGVTIQN
+116 INWTQTPIPAAASGTIT
-131 VIRRIA
+131 RIA
-137 FANST
+137 FGNSK
-142 FVAGGFGG
+142 FVAGATSNEQIF
-150 AGYSGEIYY
+150 YS
-159 STDGLTWSTS
+159 SDGLTWSISASTS
-169 GDIAPA
+169 PSE
-175 DMNGLAY
+175 MKGLAY

-187 VGVCTNNLSPTQFTP
+187 VGVCSIGPFPTEFTP
-202 ITSTDNGVNWTNGTL
+202 ITSIDNGVTWTTGVQQSSL
-217 QTSFGGATDLF
+217 FSGATDLF
-228 FYNGVFILTTSASK
+228 FYNGLFIATTRTDK
-242 IVTSVDGITWTLA
+242 IVTSVDGITWTLSA
-255 ANLTALFLPIAI
+255 DLQTLLSSIAIAGI
-267 TFGNGVFCAL
+267 TFGNNVFCAITIT
-277 GLSGGI
+277 GGI

-291 WTLIQPNY
+291 WTLVQAAYTSPNY
-299 GVLLFLFTDI
+299 AFNDI
-309 DFFNGRFIAVGVDY
+309 DFFNGRFIAVGRENSGA
-323 TTSTTVI
+323 TQTTVVL
-330 FTSIYGTNWQTSDT
+330 TSIYGTNWILYDT
-344 GIGLAALEPANQS
+344 DVPVASLTPANQS
-357 LANGNNTSVVIN
+357 LANGNNTSVIIN
-369 SLNSGSYDAIYSYS
+369 TLNTGTYEALYSYS

-411 ASVGFY
+411 ASVGFF
-417 ANGFTGKT
+417 ANGYTGKT

-451 ADETPLYW
+451 TDETPLYW

-465 TFALVPNTTLPAS
+465 TFALVPDTTLPAS

-504 AASDVLEFTDYDP
+504 AASDVLAFTDYDP
-517 LANELHINTG
+517 LANEFHINTG
-527 GSDYLV
+527 GSDYLI

-546 KNKSIMLIQ
+546 KNKSIMLLQ
-555 NVQGALSDPIT
+555 NVEGALTD
-566 GVPIA
+566 V

-620 PLSTRIRSIMSRVN
+620 PLSTRIDMIMSRVN

-676 GEWSFDSTLNMCI
+676 GEWNFDSTLNMCI

-806 RVYRKD
+806 RAYRKD

>member
-63 ELATE
+63 ELGVIPYGQVWTYNGVAGSP
-68 SFGSKWNTAP
+68 SFIDVAY
-78 NVTSGNAACITFG
+78 G
-91 ANLFVAG
+91 ANLFVAV
-98 GSFSSGGTF
+98 GSAG
-107 PCVITSPDA
+107 VIYSSPDA
-116 ITWTQTAIPGVTIQN
+116 ITWTS
-131 VIRRIA
+131 RISPNNPNYTDITY
-137 FANST
+137 ANGR
-142 FVAGGFGG
+142 FVAVGTGTNPV
-150 AGYSGEIYY
+150 AYSD
-159 STDGLTWSTS
+159 DGITWSLPVTPFTTNRS
-169 GDIAPA
+169 GI
-175 DMNGLAY
+175 AY
-182 GNGKW
+182 GNGLW
-187 VGVCTNNLSPTQFTP
+187 IAVASNTVS
-202 ITSTDNGVNWTNGTL
+202 ISSDNGLNWTTTTPVPELVFITGFAFGNGIFCATGLSENIATTANGTTWSTVPISGSNIIL
-217 QTSFGGATDLF
+217 DIVFGNQIFVAIDANGRIFTSNDTL
-228 FYNGVFILTTSASK
+228 
-242 IVTSVDGITWTLA
+242 TWTQQRSA
-255 ANLTALFLPIAI
+255 DGDTWRTI
-267 TFGNGVFCAL
+267 TFGNGRFVAFADT
-277 GLSGGI
+277 SGGDNVI
-283 AISSDLTN
+283 YSINGTEWIRLND
-291 WTLIQPNY
+291 IPNY
-299 GVLLFLFTDI
+299 AWQGSTFGDGLFV
-309 DFFNGRFIAVGVDY
+309 AVGSSGA
-323 TTSTTVI
+323 TMNS
-330 FTSIYGTNWQTSDT
+330 
-344 GIGLAALEPANQS
+344 AS
-357 LANGNNTSVVIN
+357 LGV
-369 SLNSGSYDAIYSYS
+369 
-383 APLQNIYASGI
+383 YASAV
-394 YSDPNNIGQT
+394 YSDPNSIGQT
-404 WIMMLGN
+404 WIMIVGYD
-411 ASVGFY
+411 SVGFY
-417 ANGFTGKT
+417 ANGYTGKS
-425 ISLGSYQVTTQST
+425 ISLGAYTVTVQST
-438 IVQANNE
+438 IVQANNY

-465 TFALVPNTTLPAS
+465 TFALVPDTTLPAS

-546 KNKSIMLIQ
+546 KNKSILLIQ

-736 RAYDTSNVNH
+736 RAYDTSNANH

-806 RVYRKD
+806 RAYRKD

-817 LGGNDPS
+817 LGGNVPD

>member
-11 DDQPQV
+11 DDQPQT

-37 GNVQKAVNHDFTS
+37 GNVQKAVNHDFTT

-78 NVTSGNAACITFG
+78 NVTAGNAACITFG

-98 GSFSSGGTF
+98 GSFSSGDTF

-116 ITWTQTAIPGVTIQN
+116 ITWTQTNIPGVTIQN
-131 VIRRIA
+131 LIRRIA
-137 FANST
+137 FANSV

-182 GNGKW
+182 GNGNW
-187 VGVCTNNLSPTQFTP
+187 VGVCTTNTSPTQFTP

-277 GLSGGI
+277 GSGGAI
-283 AISSDLTN
+283 AISTDLTTWN
-291 WTLIQPNY
+291 LVQASYTSPAY
-299 GVLLFLFTDI
+299 LFNDI
-309 DFFNGRFIAVGVDY
+309 DFFNGRFIAVGINY
-323 TTSTTVI
+323 GTSTTVI
-330 FTSIYGTNWQTSDT
+330 LTSIYGTNWQMSDT

-369 SLNSGSYDAIYSYS
+369 SLTSATYEALYSYS
-383 APLQNIYASGI
+383 APLQNVYASSI

-411 ASVGFY
+411 ASVGFF
-417 ANGFTGKT
+417 ANGYTGKT

-438 IVQANNE
+438 IVQANNY

-451 ADETPLYW
+451 PDETPLYW
-459 DGNWNG
+459 DGDWNG
-465 TFALVPNTTLPAS
+465 TFALVPDTTLPAS
-478 FLSIPNSNQAT
+478 FLSIPKSNNAVY
-489 FYQNRLWVIDGKDEV
+489 YQNRLWVVDGSSTI
-504 AASDVLEFTDYDP
+504 AASDVLAFQDYDP
-517 LANELHINTG
+517 LANEFNVNTG
-527 GSDYLV
+527 NSDYMV
-533 ATFPFGQNSLIAF
+533 AAFPFGQNSLIAF
-546 KNKSIMLIQ
+546 KNKSIMLLQ
-555 NVQGALSDPIT
+555 NVEGALTD
-566 GVPIA
+566 V

-605 LTLTS
+605 LTPTS

-620 PLSTRIRSIMSRVN
+620 PLSTRIDMIMSRVN
-634 WKVGYKISIGYWSN
+634 WKVGYKICIGYWSN
-648 KLYVALPLDNSLVCN
+648 KLYVALPVDNSLVCN

-676 GEWSFDSTLNMCI
+676 GEWNFDSTLNMCI

-722 SGATV
+722 NGSTV
-727 AEISTQLIT
+727 AEISTELVT

-746 FQRRAFVDLAT
+746 FQRRAFVDLST

-785 SESWKFADSAYDL
+785 SETWKFSDSTYDL

-806 RVYRKD
+806 RAYRKD
-812 YSTGP
+812 YSTGT
-817 LGGNDPS
+817 LAAGS
-824 PPSPG
+824 TPG
-829 LPATGL
+829 LPSTGL

-842 PQMVQEY
+842 PEMEQQY

-864 EVTNTQGYIS
+864 ELTNTQGYIS

>member
-11 DDQPQV
+11 DDQPQT

-23 LGVDEYNAPENIKP
+23 LGVDEYNAAENIKP

-68 SFGSKWNTAP
+68 SFGSKWNTAA
-78 NVTSGNAACITFG
+78 NTTSADAICITFG

-98 GSFSSGGTF
+98 GSLTTGF

-116 ITWTQTAIPGVTIQN
+116 ITWTQTAIPAALGGQIA
-131 VIRRIA
+131 RIA
-137 FANST
+137 FANGV
-142 FVAGGFGG
+142 FIAGSSSNQLF
-150 AGYSGEIYY
+150 YS
-159 STDGLTWSTS
+159 SDGVTWTISASTS
-169 GDIAPA
+169 LYLTR
-175 DMNGLAY
+175 GLAY

-187 VGVCTNNLSPTQFTP
+187 VGVCGIGAIPNEFTP
-202 ITSTDNGVNWTNGTL
+202 FTSIDNGVTWTTGTQ
-217 QTSFGGATDLF
+217 QTAAFGGAIDLF
-228 FYNGVFILTTSASK
+228 FYNGVFIATTTTAR
-242 IVTSVDGITWTLA
+242 IVTSVDGVTWTLA
-255 ANLTALFLPIAI
+255 ANLQTILASNQIVGI
-267 TFGNGVFCAL
+267 TFGNNVFCAI
-277 GLSGGI
+277 STIGGI

-291 WTLIQPNY
+291 WTLVQAGYTSPEKRFN
-299 GVLLFLFTDI
+299 DI
-309 DFFNGRFIAVGVDY
+309 DFFNGRFIAVGREYAGGID
-323 TTSTTVI
+323 STLI
-330 FTSIYGTNWQTSDT
+330 LTSIYGTNWILYDT
-344 GIGLAALEPANQS
+344 DILVTDLTPANQS

-369 SLNSGSYDAIYSYS
+369 TYSSGIYEALYSYS
-383 APLQNIYASGI
+383 APLQNVYASSI

-411 ASVGFY
+411 ASVGFF
-417 ANGFTGKT
+417 ANGYTGKT
-425 ISLGSYQVTTQST
+425 ISLGGYQVTTQST
-438 IVQANNE
+438 IVQANNY

-451 ADETPLYW
+451 PDETPLYW

-465 TFALVPNTTLPAS
+465 TFALVPDTTLPAS

-489 FYQNRLWVIDGKDEV
+489 FCQNRLWVIDGKDEV

-533 ATFPFGQNSLIAF
+533 ATFPFGQDSLIAF
-546 KNKSIMLIQ
+546 KNKSILLIQ
-555 NVQGALSDPIT
+555 NIQGTLTD
-566 GVPIA
+566 A

-620 PLSTRIRSIMSRVN
+620 PLSTRIRTIMSRVN

-727 AEISTQLIT
+727 AEISTQLVT

-785 SESWKFADSAYDL
+785 SESWKFADSSYDL
-798 TNANNDFN
+798 TNASNDFN
-806 RVYRKD
+806 RAYRKD
-812 YSTGP
+812 YSTGS
-817 LGGNDPS
+817 LAAGS
-824 PPSPG
+824 TPG
-829 LPATGL
+829 LPSTGL

>member
-23 LGVDEYNAPENIKP
+23 IGVDEYNAPENIKP

-68 SFGSKWNTAP
+68 AFGSKWNTAL
-78 NVTSGNAACITFG
+78 NTTSGDARCITFG

-98 GSFSSGGTF
+98 GILTTGY
-107 PCVITSPDA
+107 PCVITSLDA
-116 ITWTQTAIPGVTIQN
+116 ITWTQTAIPGAALGQIA
-131 VIRRIA
+131 RIA
-137 FANST
+137 FANGA
-142 FVAGGFGG
+142 FVAG
-150 AGYSGEIYY
+150 STSNNQIYF
-159 STDGLTWSTS
+159 SSNGTTWSISASTIPS
-169 GDIAPA
+169 GSLSPK
-175 DMNGLAY
+175 GLAY

-187 VGVCTNNLSPTQFTP
+187 IGVYSSISGSTFTP
-202 ITSTDNGVNWTNGTL
+202 ITSSDNGVTWTTGTV
-217 QTSFGGATDLF
+217 QTAFGGATDLF
-228 FYNGVFILTTSASK
+228 FYNGVFILTTLFGK
-242 IVTSVDGITWTLA
+242 VVTSVDGITWTLGA
-255 ANLTALFLPIAI
+255 DLDALFTFGTIAGI
-267 TFGNGVFCAL
+267 TFGNNAFCAIST
-277 GLSGGI
+277 GGGI
-283 AISSDLTN
+283 AISGDLTN
-291 WTLIQPNY
+291 WTLVQAAYTSNY
-299 GVLLFLFTDI
+299 IFSDI
-309 DFFNGRFIAVGVDY
+309 DFFNGRFIAIGREDFGA
-323 TTSTTVI
+323 TKTTVVL
-330 FTSIYGTNWQTSDT
+330 TSIYGTNWILYDT
-344 GIGLAALEPANQS
+344 DIAEADFFPADQS

-369 SLNSGSYDAIYSYS
+369 SSNSGTYDAIYSYS
-383 APLQNIYASGI
+383 APLQNIYASSI

-411 ASVGFY
+411 ASVGFF
-417 ANGFTGKT
+417 ANGYTGKS

-438 IVQANNE
+438 IVQANNY

-451 ADETPLYW
+451 PDETPLYW

-465 TFALVPNTTLPAS
+465 TFELVPDTTLPAS
-478 FLSIPNSNQAT
+478 FLSIPKSNQAT
-489 FYQNRLWVIDGKDEV
+489 FCQNRLWVIDGKDEV
-504 AASDVLEFTDYDP
+504 AASDVLAFTDYDP

-533 ATFPFGQNSLIAF
+533 ATFPFGQDSLIAF
-546 KNKSIMLIQ
+546 KNKSILLIQ
-555 NVQGALSDPIT
+555 NIQGALSNSIT

-620 PLSTRIRSIMSRVN
+620 PLSTRIRTIMSRVN

-648 KLYVALPLDNSLVCN
+648 KLYVALPVDNSLVCN

-727 AEISTQLIT
+727 AEISTQLVT

-785 SESWKFADSAYDL
+785 SETWKFADSAYDL

-806 RVYRKD
+806 RAYRKD
-812 YSTGP
+812 YSTGS
-817 LGGNDPS
+817 LGDATTT
-824 PPSPG
+824 PG
-829 LPATGL
+829 SPATGL

-864 EVTNTQGYIS
+864 EVTNTQGYIN

>member
-1 MNRYRAYGNL
+1 MNRYRAYGSL
-11 DDQPQV
+11 DDQPQT
-17 VGDNSF
+17 VGDNAF

-37 GNVQKAVNHDFTS
+37 GNVQKAVNHDFTT

-68 SFGSKWNTAP
+68 AFGSKWNAALNT
-78 NVTSGNAACITFG
+78 TSGNAACVTFG
-91 ANLFVAG
+91 ANLFVG
-98 GSFSSGGTF
+98 GGYYVSGGTF

-116 ITWTQTAIPGVTIQN
+116 ITWTQVNIPGVTIQN
-131 VIRRIA
+131 LIRRIA

-150 AGYSGEIYY
+150 VGYSGEIYY
-159 STDGLTWSTS
+159 STDGVTWATS
-169 GDIAPA
+169 ASIAPS

-187 VGVCTNNLSPTQFTP
+187 VAVCTTTISPNQFTP
-202 ITSTDNGVNWTNGTL
+202 LTSTNNGVTWTTGTV
-217 QTSFGGATDLF
+217 QTTFGGATDLF

-277 GLSGGI
+277 GSGGAI

-291 WTLIQPNY
+291 WTSVQASYTSPAY
-299 GVLLFLFTDI
+299 LFNDI
-309 DFFNGRFIAVGVDY
+309 DFYNGRFIAVGISY
-323 TTSTTVI
+323 GTSTTVI
-330 FTSIYGTNWQTSDT
+330 LTSIYATDWTLSDT
-344 GIGLAALEPANQS
+344 GIGLAALEPASQS

-369 SLNSGSYDAIYSYS
+369 SLNSGTYDAIYSYS
-383 APLQNIYASGI
+383 APLQNVYASGI

-417 ANGFTGKT
+417 ANGYTGKT
-425 ISLGSYQVTTQST
+425 VSLGSYQVTTQST
-438 IVQANNE
+438 ILQANNE

-451 ADETPLYW
+451 PDETPLYW

-465 TFALVPNTTLPAS
+465 TFVLVPNTTLPL
-478 FLSIPNSNQAT
+478 FLSIPKSNQAT
-489 FYQNRLWVIDGKDEV
+489 YCQNRFWVVDGKDAIAV
-504 AASDVLEFTDYDP
+504 SDIGGFTDYDTQSGDFN
-517 LANELHINTG
+517 LSKGN
-527 GSDYLV
+527 SDYMV
-533 ATFPFGQNSLIAF
+533 ATFPFGDNALVVF

-555 NVQGALSDPIT
+555 NIKGELVDANGDPLT
-566 GVPIA
+566 NS
-571 TVTEITRQVGLVGIN
+571 TEITRQVGLVGIN

-599 NQNINL
+599 NENINL

-610 TNNSLQHKTL
+610 TNNSVQHKTL
-620 PLSTRIRSIMSRVN
+620 PLSTNIRTIMSRVN
-634 WKVGYKISIGYWSN
+634 WEVGYKICIAYWSN
-648 KLYVALPLDNSLVCN
+648 KLYVALPVDNSPVCN

-670 TTENWF
+670 TTESWY

-689 QSWQVIDYLGLQR
+689 QSWQVVDYLGLQR
-702 MHAVTEDGR
+702 LHAITEDGR

-722 SGATV
+722 NGASV
-727 AEISTQLIT
+727 ANISTSLT
-736 RAYDTSNVNH
+736 SRAYNFEGNNAT
-746 FQRRAFVDLAT
+746 QRRMWADLGT
-757 NRPEVSVS
+757 NRPDFSVT
-765 AFTEGASEESVIL
+765 AYTEGASESSTIL
-778 TDQTYSR
+778 TDQTYTR
-785 SESWKFADSAYDL
+785 AESWIFNDSAYDE

-806 RVYRKD
+806 RAYRKD

-817 LGGNDPS
+817 LAAGS
-824 PPSPG
+824 TPG

-835 QTGTGFQ
+835 QTGSGFQ
-842 PQMVQEY
+842 PEMMQDY
-849 RLPLITRRQGRLSWL
+849 RFPIITRWQGRLSWL
-864 EVTNTQGYIS
+864 NITNTTGAIKIKG
-874 VMAVGYEA
+874 VGFENH
-882 RAGQRANLVQV
+882 AGQRGSLVQV

>member
-11 DDQPQV
+11 DDQPQTI
-17 VGDNSF
+17 GDNSF
-23 LGVDEYNAPENIKP
+23 IGVDEYNAGENIKP

-63 ELATE
+63 ELGVVPYGQVWTYNAVG
-68 SFGSKWNTAP
+68 GSPAF
-78 NVTSGNAACITFG
+78 VDVSYG
-91 ANLFVAG
+91 ANLFVAV
-98 GSFSSGGTF
+98 GSAG
-107 PCVITSPDA
+107 VIYSSPDA
-116 ITWTQTAIPGVTIQN
+116 ITWTSRTPPNTPN
-131 VIRRIA
+131 Y
-137 FANST
+137 T
-142 FVAGGFGG
+142 
-150 AGYSGEIYY
+150 
-159 STDGLTWSTS
+159 
-169 GDIAPA
+169 DIAYA
-175 DMNGLAY
+175 
-182 GNGKW
+182 
-187 VGVCTNNLSPTQFTP
+187 
-202 ITSTDNGVNWTNGTL
+202 
-217 QTSFGGATDLF
+217 
-228 FYNGVFILTTSASK
+228 
-242 IVTSVDGITWTLA
+242 
-255 ANLTALFLPIAI
+255 
-267 TFGNGVFCAL
+267 
-277 GLSGGI
+277 
-283 AISSDLTN
+283 
-291 WTLIQPNY
+291 
-299 GVLLFLFTDI
+299 
-309 DFFNGRFIAVGVDY
+309 NGRFIAVGGATGSGPYPVAYSDDGITWSLPATPFSTSRQGISYGNGLWIAVASNAVSISSDNGLNWTTTTPVPELVVIFGLSFGNGIFCATGASGNIATTANGTTWSTVSIPLSGTIVDIVFGNQ
-323 TTSTTVI
+323 TFVALDSEGRI
-330 FTSIYGTNWQTSDT
+330 FTSTDTLTWTQQRDSDGDTWRTITFGNGRFVAFAGT
-344 GIGLAALEPANQS
+344 
-357 LANGNNTSVVIN
+357 
-369 SLNSGSYDAIYSYS
+369 SGGDNVIYSISGTQWIRLNDIPNYDWRGSTYGDGLFVAVGSSGATMNS
-383 APLQNIYASGI
+383 ASLGVYASAV
-394 YSDPNNIGQT
+394 YSDPNSIGQT
-404 WIMMLGN
+404 WIMIVGYD
-411 ASVGFY
+411 SVGFY
-417 ANGFTGKT
+417 ANGYTGKS
-425 ISLGSYQVTTQST
+425 ISLGAYTVTVQST
-438 IVQANNE
+438 IVQANNQ

-451 ADETPLYW
+451 ADEKPLYW

-465 TFALVPNTTLPAS
+465 TFELVPDTTLPAS

-489 FYQNRLWVIDGKDEV
+489 FCQNRLWVIDGKDEV

-533 ATFPFGQNSLIAF
+533 ATFPFGQDSLIAF
-546 KNKSIMLIQ
+546 KNKSILLIQ
-555 NVQGALSDPIT
+555 NIQGALSDPIT

-620 PLSTRIRSIMSRVN
+620 PLSTRIRTIMSRVN

-648 KLYVALPLDNSLVCN
+648 KLYVALPVDNSLVCN

-727 AEISTQLIT
+727 AEISTQLVT

-785 SESWKFADSAYDL
+785 SETWKFADSAYDL

-806 RVYRKD
+806 RAYRKD
-812 YSTGP
+812 YSTGS